1 MELDF
6 RNKMIDN
13 QKYYVIDMWVN
24 GVSINSVSEI
34 KRIKTYSEKY
44 DMVVFITSSDIEHH
58 VQQKS
63 ILEIVG
69 TFYDE
74 NWNQLSW
81 DEMNIKT
88 QLLEQINNL
97 EEL

>member
-6 RNKMIDN
+6 RNKTIDN

-24 GVSINSVSEI
+24 GVSIDSISEI
-34 KRIKTYSEKY
+34 KRIKTYSEEY
-44 DMVVFITSSDIEHH
+44 DMVVFITSSDVEHH
-58 VQQKS
+58 VQRKS
-63 ILEIVG
+63 ILEIIG
-69 TFYDE
+69 TFYDKD
-74 NWNQLSW
+74 WNQLSW

-88 QLLEQINNL
+88 QLLKQINNL

>member
-1 MELDF
+1 MKLDF
-6 RNKMIDN
+6 KNKMIDN

-34 KRIKTYSEKY
+34 KRIKTYSEEY

-58 VQQKS
+58 VQRKS

-74 NWNQLSW
+74 DWNQLSW

-88 QLLEQINNL
+88 QLLKQINDL

>member
-13 QKYYVIDMWVN
+13 QKYYVIDMWIN
-24 GVSINSVSEI
+24 GVSIDSISEI
-34 KRIKTYSEKY
+34 KRIKTYSEEY
-44 DMVVFITSSDIEHH
+44 DLVAFITLSDIEHH
-58 VQQKS
+58 VQRKS

-69 TFYDE
+69 TFYDKD
-74 NWNQLSW
+74 WNQLSW
-81 DEMNIKT
+81 DDMNIKT
-88 QLLEQINNL
+88 QLLKQINDL

>member
-13 QKYYVIDMWVN
+13 QEYYVIDMWIN
-24 GVSINSVSEI
+24 GVSVDSVSKI
-34 KRIKTYSEKY
+34 KRIKTCREEY
-44 DMVVFITSSDIEHH
+44 DLVAFITSSDVEHH
-58 VQQKS
+58 VQKKS

-69 TFYDE
+69 TFYDK

-81 DEMNIKT
+81 NEMNIKT
-88 QLLEQINNL
+88 QLLKQINDL